1 MAFLSLESHFFYAK
15 MVFSYPISHREAW
28 IQRVVLRGFFLKLR
42 QDNVSK
48 FSKGLLPVFLL
59 LSGNGKESPVKG
71 DTIKT
76 FIIYQRAQKRGVV
89 FTTPLFV

>member
-1 MAFLSLESHFFYAK
+1 M
-15 MVFSYPISHREAW
+15 
-28 IQRVVLRGFFLKLR
+28 
-42 QDNVSK
+42 SK